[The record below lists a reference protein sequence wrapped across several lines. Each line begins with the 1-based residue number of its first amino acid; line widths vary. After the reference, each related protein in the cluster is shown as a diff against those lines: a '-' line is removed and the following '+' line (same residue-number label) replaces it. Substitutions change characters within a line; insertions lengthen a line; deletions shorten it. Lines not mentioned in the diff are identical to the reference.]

1 MKDITQ
7 SQVLSSGDDEQKQ
20 SLTDPDRPS
29 FSRQYSVAFSE
40 PPQVI
45 FPDPSIQHKETLSS
59 FTEDEGSRHFGE
71 TEGVGSELPQ
81 LPLLQESQQQ
91 VQEEA
96 SMDLDTPMY
105 GFESPRQAEVFGEFS
120 WNSLCLAINK
130 NYVKQGEAFAPYH
143 ATSWYTVLCTCCT
156 RDAEFILWLM

>member
-45 FPDPSIQHKETLSS
+45 FPDPSLQHKETLSS

-71 TEGVGSELPQ
+71 TEGVGAELPQ
-81 LPLLQESQQQ
+81 LPLLQGHQN
-91 VQEEA
+91 
-96 SMDLDTPMY
+96 LNLT
-105 GFESPRQAEVFGEFS
+105 
-120 WNSLCLAINK
+120 
-130 NYVKQGEAFAPYH
+130 
-143 ATSWYTVLCTCCT
+143 
-156 RDAEFILWLM
+156 

>member
-40 PPQVI
+40 TPQVI
-45 FPDPSIQHKETLSS
+45 FPDPSLQHKETLTS
-59 FTEDEGSRHFGE
+59 FTEDEHSGE
-71 TEGVGSELPQ
+71 MEGVGSELPQ
-81 LPLLQESQQQ
+81 LPLLQGSQQQ
-91 VQEEA
+91 VQEDA

-105 GFESPRQAEVFGEFS
+105 GFESPRQAEVFGQFS
-120 WNSLCLAINK
+120 WNSLCLAVNK
-130 NYVKQGEAFAPYH
+130 NYVKQGEACAPCH
-143 ATSWYTVLCTCCT
+143 ATSWCTVLCTCCSC
-156 RDAEFILWLM
+156 DAEFILWLM

>member
-1 MKDITQ
+1 M
-7 SQVLSSGDDEQKQ
+7 LSSGDDEQKQ

-105 GFESPRQAEVFGEFS
+105 GFESPRQAEVFGDQY
-120 WNSLCLAINK
+120 
-130 NYVKQGEAFAPYH
+130 NYTIPY
-143 ATSWYTVLCTCCT
+143 YVL
-156 RDAEFILWLM
+156 IYPM